1 MDIHISGMKLCIK
14 LGEHIMERLKYIFF
28 LIIFLLLVCANVVAQ
43 NYLTITAQ
51 NDIFTEE
58 TFENLVGIEDVMW
71 KEDVTDTENLQTI
84 CNALAGEKLTKDTKE
99 DKKQIY
105 GGRIYNLIYK
115 DGTKKTFILSS
126 NDREQLTL
134 EYDGIR
140 YVTSSNIDEV
150 VMECFGE

>member
-1 MDIHISGMKLCIK
+1 MFTG
-14 LGEHIMERLKYIFF
+14 LGKVKDESEPSSTRG
-28 LIIFLLLVCANVVAQ
+28 
-43 NYLTITAQ
+43 LT
-51 NDIFTEE
+51 
-58 TFENLVGIEDVMW
+58 LRMW
-71 KEDVTDTENLQTI
+71 
-84 CNALAGEKLTKDTKE
+84 A

-140 YVTSSNIDEV
+140 YVTSSNIQES
-150 VMECFGE
+150 VMQCFGK